1 MNTCIDHK
9 ICLEDALKKAR
20 VLCNE
25 KGVKFTELRERV
37 LKLIWKSHTYV
48 KAYDLLD
55 DLKKIDGSAKP
66 PTVYRSLDFLIENG
80 FIHKI
85 ESLNAFIGCSHPQKH
100 KECYFLICKDCQ
112 NIEECCS
119 ESLNKIVKSTSE
131 KSHFKTNSVTLEIAG
146 ICQECVN

>member
-20 VLCNE
+20 ALCNE

-112 NIEECCS
+112 SIEECCS

-131 KSHFKTNSVTLEIAG
+131 KSNFKTNSVTLEIAG